1 MFHFLL
7 FSPFFSFRYPFF
19 EKKLYLCIYSFISLE
34 KIYTKK
40 LNCKMIRKFTF
51 AILLMST
58 LVAQAQVETEA
69 EKRAKA
75 ERAAEAAREAAE
87 KAAKARQDAVG
98 DRPRLG
104 SEEFLRIVEEQQRQ
118 KELAKAR
125 RERKVNKHGE
135 SDSVRWEKNQ
145 MKLHTWK
152 YNWFVGGN
160 LSANLAVADNITD
173 HPPFRYFGDAMGLG
187 VEAYV
192 GKYISRTVALR
203 FGVGYHNVKNRVDRE
218 TVDEAWRPTKVVRD
232 LPEGGRELVPI
243 YSDNGFLRFGA
254 LETYADVMFNVSGLS
269 VVNRFKPFHV
279 HVLLG
284 IGMVYTGEK
293 KLKDE
298 GLLYTFERDEKG
310 LLIIPNALRD
320 GDAPD
325 KEPYTY
331 NGAASPENRFN
342 KKSHV
347 SIAGRVGLAF
357 DYRFSKNL
365 SANMELTATVTD
377 DKFEG
382 IKYDEPFD
390 IMMKVSAGLKY
401 HF

>member
-1 MFHFLL
+1 
-7 FSPFFSFRYPFF
+7 
-19 EKKLYLCIYSFISLE
+19 
-34 KIYTKK
+34 
-40 LNCKMIRKFTF
+40 MIRKFTI
-51 AILLMST
+51 AMLLLST
-58 LVAQAQVETEA
+58 LVAQAQVEETEA

-75 ERAAEAAREAAE
+75 ERSAAAAREAAE
-87 KAAKARQDAVG
+87 KAAKARQEAMG
-98 DRPRLG
+98 DRPRIG
-104 SEEFLRIVEEQQRQ
+104 SEDFLRIVEEQQRQ
-118 KELAKAR
+118 KDLAKAK
-125 RERKVNKHGE
+125 RERRVNKHGE
-135 SDSVRWEKNQ
+135 SDSVRWAKNQ

-152 YNWFVGGN
+152 YNWFAGGN

-173 HPPFRYFGDAMGLG
+173 HPPFRYFGDAVGLG

-192 GKYISRTVALR
+192 GKYISKTVALR

-232 LPEGGRELVPI
+232 LPGGGTEQVRI
-243 YSDNGFLRFGA
+243 YDDNGFLRFGA

-269 VVNRFKPFHV
+269 VANRFKPFHV

-284 IGMVYTGEK
+284 IGMIYTGEK

-298 GLLYTFERDEKG
+298 GLLYTFERNEKG

-320 GDAPD
+320 EDAPD
-325 KEPYTY
+325 KKPYTY
-331 NGAASPENRFN
+331 GGAASPENRFN

-347 SIAGRVGLAF
+347 GIAGRAGLAF
-357 DYRFSKNL
+357 DYRFNKNM

-382 IKYDEPFD
+382 IKFDEPFD
-390 IMMKVSAGLKY
+390 ILMKVSAGLKY